1 MYQERTPPQSM
12 GRWRITGRIKT
23 GSPLHIGDGNRVLI
37 SERDCERKSLDG
49 ADPKCATVFTTTD
62 GRPVIPAT
70 SLKGALRAWAEAHHL
85 DEQLVSEVFG
95 SPSAGG
101 AVTFHDA
108 TLAPALQPADMSVR
122 FWCVGRSTA
131 LSPQVVINPATRTAE
146 EGLLYY
152 VEYVPEGSEFTLA
165 VTGHNATERQRSFL
179 LYVLEKAFSSEGRPA
194 RLGSQSAN
202 GWGKVSWSR
211 TSLEAL
217 DVKSWLAS
225 PPQPWH
231 KALKPIDAATEAKCL
246 AGMEEFHGEW
256 EGRRVQL
263 RLTLEFDGA
272 MLVNDPTRRKKAD
285 QNGKGA
291 VGHAMIRKED
301 GAVYLPA
308 RSVRGA
314 FRAQARR
321 IWQTLAWEN
330 PDENASE
337 TRNTNAPRK
346 GDEKR
351 LAGFSKAFGA
361 TGWRAPVEFQ
371 DFRLAETAK
380 PEVRPQEF
388 VAVDRFTGGAA
399 NEKKFNAHGLWRPKF
414 SGRVTIRADRWEGAG
429 AEPWAWLLLAFTLR
443 DWVDGDGM
451 IGFGKSK
458 GYGAFRARC
467 EVLTAG
473 PEADLLRGVLQRNEA
488 ILASAGLAEWGRSLE
503 SVARGKEAA

>member
-1 MYQERTPPQSM
+1 MYQEKTPPQSI

-49 ADPKCATVFTTTD
+49 ADPEYATVFTARD

-85 DEQLVSEVFG
+85 DEQLIGEVFG
-95 SPSAGG
+95 NPSGGG
-101 AVTFHDA
+101 AVTFQDA
-108 TLAPALQPADMSVR
+108 PLATALQPADTSVR
-122 FWCVGRSTA
+122 FWCEGRLTG
-131 LSPQVVINPATRTAE
+131 LSPQVVIDPATRTAE

-152 VEYVPEGSEFTLA
+152 VEYVPEGAEFTVA
-165 VTGHNATERQRSFL
+165 ITGHNATERQRSFL
-179 LYVLEKAFSSEGRPA
+179 LHVLENAFGSDGRPA

-211 TSLEAL
+211 TRLEAL
-217 DVKSWLAS
+217 DVKAWLAA

-231 KALKPIDAATEAKCL
+231 KGLKPVDAAAKAKWL
-246 AGMEEFHGEW
+246 AGMEEFQGKW
-256 EGRRVQL
+256 DGWRVEL

-301 GAVYLPA
+301 GTVYLPA

-321 IWQTLAWEN
+321 IWQTLAWDN
-330 PDENASE
+330 PDQNVSE

-346 GDEKR
+346 GDETR
-351 LAGFSKAFGA
+351 LGAFYKAFGA
-361 TGWRAPVEFQ
+361 TGWRAPVEFP
-371 DFRLAETAK
+371 DFRLAETANA
-380 PEVRPQEF
+380 EVRPQEF

-399 NEKKFNAHGLWRPKF
+399 NERKFNAHGLWRPKF
-414 SGRVTIRADRWEGAG
+414 RGNVTIRGDRWKIAG
-429 AEPWAWLLLAFTLR
+429 AESWAWLLLAFTLR
-443 DWVDGDGM
+443 DWAEGDGV
-451 IGFGKSK
+451 IGFGRSK

-473 PEADLLRGVLQRNEA
+473 PEADLLRGVLHHNAA
-488 ILASAGLAEWGRSLE
+488 ILESAQVVEWGRSLE